1 MEVTDA
7 AVVAQVQA
15 GDRDAFRFLVDRHG
29 RNLFRLAYRMTGN
42 QQDSE
47 EIVQETFL
55 RAYKALDRF
64 EMRSNFGTWIYRIA
78 VNRTLDFLNAKKT
91 QMATKDTYQIAD
103 DPDPENSR
111 EVQVAAQDA
120 GPDRMLMSVEMK
132 ARMAQAL
139 ALLTPAERVAFTMR
153 HMEGR
158 SIEEI
163 SQTLNLKTSAAKNS
177 VFRAVQKLRQQ
188 LEPFASPGS
197 PARPAR
203 GGGSPGSPARP
214 ARWGGSPVR

>member
-7 AVVAQVQA
+7 AVVAQVLA
-15 GDRDAFRFLVDRHG
+15 GDRDAFRLLVDRHG
-29 RNLFRLAYRMTGN
+29 RTLFRVAYRMTGN

-55 RAYKALDRF
+55 RAYKALDKF
-64 EMRSNFGTWIYRIA
+64 EMRANFGTWIYRIA

-91 QMATKDTYQIAD
+91 QMQTKDTYQIGD

-111 EVQVAAQDA
+111 QVQIEALHP
-120 GPDRMLMSVEMK
+120 GPDRMLISAEMK
-132 ARMAQAL
+132 TRMAQAL
-139 ALLTPAERVAFTMR
+139 AMLTPAERVAFTMR

-158 SIEEI
+158 SIDEI

-188 LEPFASPGS
+188 LESFAG
-197 PARPAR
+197 
-203 GGGSPGSPARP
+203 PGSPARP
-214 ARWGGSPVR
+214 ARWSGSPVR